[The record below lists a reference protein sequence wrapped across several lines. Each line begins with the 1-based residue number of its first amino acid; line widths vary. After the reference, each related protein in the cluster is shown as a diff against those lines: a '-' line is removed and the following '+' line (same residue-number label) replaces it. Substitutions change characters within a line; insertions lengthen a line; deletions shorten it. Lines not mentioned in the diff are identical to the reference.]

1 MPSVAPTCPRLPSHS
16 LCLVT
21 GLLPS
26 KGRLI
31 HAPARPGRFT
41 PGACES
47 AGGGG
52 RPGWRHSSSLAT
64 SCALGTTAGRPK
76 GVARPG
82 MCRS

>member
-16 LCLVT
+16 LRLVT

-47 AGGGG
+47 AGGI
-52 RPGWRHSSSLAT
+52 PGWRHSSSLVT

>member
-1 MPSVAPTCPRLPSHS
+1 MRSVAPTCPRLSSHS
-16 LCLVT
+16 LRLVT

-31 HAPARPGRFT
+31 HAPAKPGRFT
-41 PGACES
+41 PGPVNPPGGDQ
-47 AGGGG
+47 AGVIQVAWSH
-52 RPGWRHSSSLAT
+52 PAPWVP
-64 SCALGTTAGRPK
+64 TTAGRPK

>member
-16 LCLVT
+16 LRLVT

-31 HAPARPGRFT
+31 HAPAKPGRFT
-41 PGACES
+41 PGPVNPP
-47 AGGGG
+47 GGG
-52 RPGWRHSSSLAT
+52 PGWRHSSSLVT